1 MSRDRPEEFTRVSGE
16 VLKPALGKLWTM
28 LLVFLLM
35 IPVGALAAICWW
47 FQVELPGGRVLSAK
61 AGIVGLIVMPV
72 AFLLVL
78 VMMALLASAKQLVIG
93 ENCIQLLSRGRVVVH
108 LPYQN
113 VAETYASGEAGAGVV
128 GLKLRDRDD
137 PATLVPFWTKDGYE
151 IQVLIYG
158 KPLAY
163 IHKAV
168 NDRLAAFRAGAR

>member
-1 MSRDRPEEFTRVSGE
+1 MSRDRPEEFTPVSGE

-35 IPVGALAAICWW
+35 IPAGALAAIFWW
-47 FQVELPGGRVLSAK
+47 YQIELPGGKVLSAK
-61 AGIVGLIVMPV
+61 AGIVGLIAIPV
-72 AFLLVL
+72 AFLLIL
-78 VMMALLASAKQLVIG
+78 IMMALLASAKQLVIG
-93 ENCIQLLSRGRVVVH
+93 EKCIQLLSRGRVVVH
-108 LPYQN
+108 IPYQN
-113 VAETYASGEAGAGVV
+113 VAETYATGGDGAGVI

-137 PATLVPFWTKDGYE
+137 PAMLVPFWTKDRYE

-168 NDRLAAFRAGAR
+168 NERLAAFRAGER

>member
-1 MSRDRPEEFTRVSGE
+1 MSQDRPEEFTPVSGE
-16 VLKPALGKLWTM
+16 VLRPALGKLWTM

-35 IPVGALAAICWW
+35 IPAGALAAIFWW
-47 FQVELPGGRVLSAK
+47 YQIELPGGKVLSAK
-61 AGIVGLIVMPV
+61 AGIVGLIAMPV

-93 ENCIQLLSRGRVVVH
+93 EKCIQLLSRGRVVVH
-108 LPYQN
+108 IPYQN
-113 VAETYASGEAGAGVV
+113 VAETYATGGDGAGVI

-137 PATLVPFWTKDGYE
+137 PAMLLPFWTKDRYE

-158 KPLAY
+158 KPLAH

-168 NDRLAAFRAGAR
+168 NERLAAFRAGER